1 METHRKKSNRC
12 GAGCSK
18 SASGAQNCW
27 AHLPPCREEGFSL
40 STEQLLV
47 FFLAVWFFY
56 FFCFQD

>member
-1 METHRKKSNRC
+1 METHRKKSGRC
-12 GAGCSK
+12 GTGCSN
-18 SASGAQNCW
+18 SAPGAQDCW
-27 AHLPPCREEGFSL
+27 AQLPTCREEFSM

>member
-1 METHRKKSNRC
+1 METHKKKSNRC

-18 SASGAQNCW
+18 SASGAQK
-27 AHLPPCREEGFSL
+27 PPCREEGFSL